1 MSRPLLLMFRRKQWS
16 QVEEQSPLKS
26 WHSVSMRQWAFSKLL
41 VTRHHYGG
49 EQCASSCSAFSW
61 WNLSITGCYWQVL
74 NLFQSKRWN
83 HAIAHPHGGMLDPS
97 SMQISLPTETGFDF
111 QRGVRQ
117 SVEETFRVPA
127 AVKEVHE
134 AKGNLFTPADWVQG
148 ERTITNTK
156 AGVVQVLQGEAWE
169 GGGGRGE

>member
-1 MSRPLLLMFRRKQWS
+1 MNNVQAPVAHSVDEIYRLQAVIGKYWTYFRASVEIMPSLTHMVACWTPLPCKFPCRLRLHWCEKGPYFDCQGSLLGPYFI
-16 QVEEQSPLKS
+16 KS
-26 WHSVSMRQWAFSKLL
+26 WVPIGSLFL
-41 VTRHHYGG
+41 
-49 EQCASSCSAFSW
+49 SSEVPKSF
-61 WNLSITGCYWQVL
+61 N
-74 NLFQSKRWN
+74 
-83 HAIAHPHGGMLDPS
+83 
-97 SMQISLPTETGFDF
+97 ISETGIDF